1 MTHLLYELKKKV
13 IKAWKRAKQIK
24 VYSLVVPDDRG
35 DCLSGVSEVSG
46 RGGEDT
52 SATKGSCNAI
62 NL

>member
-1 MTHLLYELKKKV
+1 MSSRCTVHSAQK
-13 IKAWKRAKQIK
+13 II

-52 SATKGSCNAI
+52 SATKGSCNLV